1 MNIIGEP
8 DGRPFTE
15 ALAAVEVSGVTVNHH
30 QFDLGRL
37 APDLIIH
44 IVVSD
49 ADGEV
54 YAFGDDL
61 ATIRDVVRP
70 QAHRC
75 WRHRRRSMSGNY

>member
-1 MNIIGEP
+1 
-8 DGRPFTE
+8 FAE
-15 ALAAVEVSGVTVNHH
+15 ALAAALTEVSGVNVVDH

-37 APDLIIH
+37 SPDLIIH

-61 ATIRDVVRP
+61 LTIRDVVRP
-70 QAHRC
+70 QARQMLA
-75 WRHRRRSMSGNY
+75 SSAP